1 MPGRLSWPLLLR
13 LYDKRDK
20 DMTVLVKEGFISE
33 GGGQLTKVI
42 LN

>member
-1 MPGRLSWPLLLR
+1 MPGRLSWPLLVR

-33 GGGQLTKVI
+33 LEGEETD
-42 LN
+42 